1 MTNNLAELVR
11 GRKLLEDATDAEIEL
26 LLSMLDENTPPQP
39 YKPDWMSEAR
49 WGQVLSVAIEAGRSR
64 ILARDAAKQAAALT
78 AKRESTLVEA
88 ERIVNGE
95 RAADYGDSTTNLTRI
110 AGIAELLLDDSE
122 WEHLTEKR
130 EFSATMIAKV
140 LIAVKLGRERHQHKR
155 DNLVDAA
162 GYIELLDRCYQ

>member
-1 MTNNLAELVR
+1 MVNLIDKLQ
-11 GRKLLEDATDAEIEL
+11 GRTLIENANKEEVKLIEA
-26 LLSMLDENTPPQP
+26 LLSGATRLQP
-39 YKPDWMSEAR
+39 EWMSSSRWSEICAGVAEAKANPINMT
-49 WGQVLSVAIEAGRSR
+49 VTS
-64 ILARDAAKQAAALT
+64 D
-78 AKRESTLVEA
+78 RESVLDEA